1 MKDRKMEDGGLIGV
15 ALKEWA
21 VVCDFLAEGRCA
33 LLLRKGGVHERGGPG
48 RFELDYERFALF
60 PATEHERLDW
70 VKPGWLKQG
79 YRDRDRSQATGLN
92 EAGGSGQATVRFR
105 GWGEVD
111 WIGVVPSRGAFDR
124 LDDLHPWLA
133 PQIDM
138 RFGYKPDRPLYAV
151 LVRAYRLAEP
161 RVIAERDGFA
171 GCVSWVPLEGGDAL
185 DVSGSEPAMEDAA
198 FAAMRERVVGTLS
211 G

>member
-1 MKDRKMEDGGLIGV
+1 MKDRQMEDGGLIGV

-48 RFELDYERFALF
+48 RFELDYDRFAMF

-70 VKPGWLKQG
+70 VKPGWLEG
-79 YRDRDRSQATGLN
+79 RPMDGIHGLRGPGVS
-92 EAGGSGQATVRFR
+92 ASGTVHFR
-105 GWGEVD
+105 GWAEVD
-111 WIGVVPSRGAFDR
+111 WIGVVPSRAAFDE

-138 RFGYKPDRPLYAV
+138 RFNYKPDRPLYAV
-151 LVRAYRLAEP
+151 LVRVYRLETP
-161 RVIAERDGFA
+161 RVIPERDGFA
-171 GCVSWVPLEGGDAL
+171 GCVSWVPLEGEDAL
-185 DVSGSEPAMEDAA
+185 SVTGSEPAVGDEA
-198 FAAMRERVVGTLS
+198 FGAMRERVVSTLS
-211 G
+211 GG